1 MRQTISI
8 TIEHIVVAS
17 NWSYDQVKESLEA
30 QLSGALNID
39 ELVQPL
45 AAVKASWE
53 QVTQAI
59 EKRLGTSGFS
69 LFSKVDHGVLLSL
82 AGKLR
87 RVSQYALGNPL
98 LALQMVEHLPEVVL
112 YAPLQL
118 AVYEGLRV
126 VMERKTTLRNRN
138 REYAVTRCVR
148 CCSSHSEGSPY
159 YSGRNIR

>member
-87 RVSQYALGNPL
+87 RVTILFGAK
-98 LALQMVEHLPEVVL
+98 H
-112 YAPLQL
+112 
-118 AVYEGLRV
+118 
-126 VMERKTTLRNRN
+126 TLRDRAAC
-138 REYAVTRCVR
+138 RG
-148 CCSSHSEGSPY
+148 CSTEWP
-159 YSGRNIR
+159 RR